1 MAVIYKGGHNIKGV
15 VRHGETV
22 NAPPAPQTVDLGMF
36 ENGSTLN
43 EDLLSYF
50 SRAYESYTQTMGE
63 EQVVDGVLTS
73 TVSGGPND
81 FKREFVFVASDQNG
95 TETITF
101 TYTITPVHGLEADY
115 TVDFNLFT
123 ATFAPKWV
131 GGSTLYFIST
141 SGNPSDSPFAF
152 NEQLILAGEQEEDGP
167 IQKKNYAWSGTL
179 PTGLSL
185 SATGLVTGALSATK
199 ETDFGTH
206 DITISNTHGAT
217 ATLQLN
223 IKVNVLS

>member
-36 ENGSTLN
+36 EDGSTLN

-50 SRAYESYTQTMGE
+50 SRPYESYTQTMGE

-81 FKREFVFVASDQNG
+81 FIREFVFVASDENG

-131 GGSTLYFIST
+131 DGSTLYFIST

-152 NEQLILAGEQEEDGP
+152 NEQLILAGELPGP
-167 IQKKNYAWSGTL
+167 QNNYAWAGTL

-185 SATGLVTGALSATK
+185 SATGLVTGALSATE
-199 ETDFGTH
+199 ETDFGTY
-206 DITISNTHGAT
+206 DITVSNTHGAT